1 MEIRR
6 LPRPSNEVDAIDK
19 RSCVISGLSG
29 RRSAGSRIVEEEFDV
44 NRYDK
49 WLNVS
54 AREERANERSGQGFG
69 ARTNVCRLANLASR
83 LILSFRVGM
92 D

>member
-1 MEIRR
+1 M
-6 LPRPSNEVDAIDK
+6 
-19 RSCVISGLSG
+19 
-29 RRSAGSRIVEEEFDV
+29 EEEFDV

-54 AREERANERSGQGFG
+54 GREERANERFGQGFG
-69 ARTNVCRLANLASR
+69 TRTYVCRLADLASR

-92 D
+92 DWALGDEQDEQHREGKSQYPR

>member
-1 MEIRR
+1 
-6 LPRPSNEVDAIDK
+6 
-19 RSCVISGLSG
+19 
-29 RRSAGSRIVEEEFDV
+29 VEEEFDV

-54 AREERANERSGQGFG
+54 GRVERANERSGQGCG
-69 ARTNVCRLANLASR
+69 TRTNVCRLADLASR